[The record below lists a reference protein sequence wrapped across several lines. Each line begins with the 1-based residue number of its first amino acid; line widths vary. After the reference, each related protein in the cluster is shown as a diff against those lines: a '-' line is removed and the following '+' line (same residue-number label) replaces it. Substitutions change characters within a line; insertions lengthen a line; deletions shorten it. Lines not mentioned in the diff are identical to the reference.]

1 MEILLQIIYTVLVLG
16 VLIFIHEFGH
26 FITAKL
32 SGVRVNEFALGMGP
46 TLLKFQGKE
55 TKYAIRLFPIG
66 GFVSMEGEDE
76 ESEDEKSFGKKS
88 VWKRMIIVVAGAAM
102 NLILGFIITTSLVIM
117 STISASTT
125 VLGFEDNALSYETGL
140 RSGDK
145 IIEINGDNIDSYG
158 DIKRAFSKIEGTDT
172 LDITVIR
179 GGKETVLEDV
189 KFPAKEKSN
198 GSICPTIDFKIS
210 SGLPSTTVGGF
221 INGAVSEQTGL
232 QIGDKIVRINN
243 KRISVYSDIAT
254 AFSVSYNENFLD
266 IEVERNGEKIL
277 LEDVEFPIF
286 QAAEDLTAPDIDFKV
301 KAEDKTVLNIL
312 KHAVFRT
319 RSFVTLM
326 YDTIIDMVTGKLS
339 VKYVS
344 GPVGTSSVIYEAAQS
359 GFETLLSLVALIS
372 INLAVVNLLPL
383 PALDGGRFVFLLIE
397 LIFRRKVPQDVE
409 ATINFV
415 GLAALMILMVVI
427 VFKDI
432 FFPIV

>member
-16 VLIFIHEFGH
+16 ALIFIHEFGH

-32 SGVRVNEFALGMGP
+32 SGVKVNEFALGMGP

-66 GFVSMEGEDE
+66 GFVAMEGEDE
-76 ESEDEKSFGKKS
+76 ESEDERSFGKKS

-102 NLILGFIITTSLVIM
+102 NLILGFVITTALVIL
-117 STISASTT
+117 STVSASTT
-125 VLGFEDNALSYETGL
+125 VLGFEEDAVSNISGL
-140 RSGDK
+140 QSGDR
-145 IIEINGDNIDSYG
+145 IIEINGKEIGSYR
-158 DIKRAFSKIEGTDT
+158 DIKKTFSSAESDT
-172 LDITVIR
+172 LDIKVIR
-179 GGKETVLEDV
+179 KGIETYLEDI
-189 KFPAKEKSN
+189 KFPSTDNN
-198 GSICPTIDFKIS
+198 GKVRPEIDFKIS

-221 INGAVSEQTGL
+221 IDGALSKDTGL
-232 QIGDKIVRINN
+232 SVGDKIVKINGR
-243 KRISVYSDIAT
+243 KISIYTDIAT
-254 AFSVSYNENFLD
+254 AFSVAYNENTLD
-266 IEVERNGEKIL
+266 IEVERDGKIIH
-277 LEDVEFPIF
+277 LEDVTFPVF
-286 QAAEDLTAPDIDFKV
+286 EAAEGLTSPDLDFKV
-301 KAEDKTVLNIL
+301 RADEKTVYNII

-397 LIFRRKVPQDVE
+397 LIFRKKVPQE
-409 ATINFV
+409 IEGTINFI